1 VTSKPAESDP
11 RVMKI
16 AKKLVSAEKLRF
28 SEQRKEMK
36 EVMTAEGMKAL
47 HSFIAIE
54 IIIALGPAIAALAFR
69 LVAGSPSVNEW
80 NSTSKLMLSIVFT
93 LWLLYQ
99 INRSFTVRKALEPL
113 QRYYADPLVIKA
125 GLTATLWSR
134 KQLKVLS
141 EMDTSERVPFH
152 QMKFKKKL
160 DKQGII
166 ENANEVKTF
175 LGDVVKN
182 ARSLGESGTKVGAS
196 LLREQMDSTIVK
208 QTKNYLGEHSSLRL
222 TLVFHLIGTLFPVIA
237 IYMLN

>member
-1 VTSKPAESDP
+1 MTSEPDKDDP
-11 RVMKI
+11 RLMKI
-16 AKKLVSAEKLRF
+16 AKNLVSDKTLRF

-36 EVMTAEGMKAL
+36 EVMTDEGMKVL
-47 HSFIAIE
+47 HSFIATE

-69 LVAGSPSVNEW
+69 LVAGSPSVNER
-80 NSTSKLMLSIVFT
+80 NSTSKLMLTIVFV

-141 EMDTSERVPFH
+141 AMDTSERVPFH

-166 ENANEVKTF
+166 ENANEVKAF

-182 ARSLGESGTKVGAS
+182 ARYLGESGTKVGAGI
-196 LLREQMDSTIVK
+196 LREQMDSTIVE
-208 QTKNYLGEHSSLRL
+208 QIVRLSL
-222 TLVFHLIGTLFPVIA
+222 
-237 IYMLN
+237 